1 MTRGADPARGA
12 TLWSASARSQ
22 PLPDAPAP
30 PARIDVAVI
39 GAGFTGLTAA
49 LHLAARGRSVAVFEA
64 DRVGA
69 GASGVNAGFVV
80 PNFAKSDPQRTLAL
94 LGPERGRALLELVG
108 QGASRVFD
116 TARRHNIACDAEQTG
131 WLHVAATPA
140 ALPMLA
146 ERAAAWQALGR
157 PVHMLGEAE
166 ARALTGTRRCAGAL
180 IDESGGT
187 IHPLDYCRGLAKA
200 AIAAGASV
208 HERTPIRDVTRQ
220 GSVWRLAVPGG
231 RTVEADRVLLCTNAS
246 ATGIARRLMRT
257 IVPLTVYQIAT
268 APLPADIA
276 ARIAPKRQP
285 FADTRANL
293 FTARLDR
300 DNRLISGGMAVVPIA
315 AEQRMARAIAKR
327 LADEFALDAVPPAEF
342 AWRGTAAM
350 TPDFV
355 PHIYPFGP
363 GFFGANGC
371 NGRGV
376 AMTAMLGEALC
387 DAADDVPLDRLAV
400 PAASP
405 RALPFH
411 PLARI
416 APSFAVAQARL
427 NDRRSLS

>member
-1 MTRGADPARGA
+1 MSPGADPARGA
-12 TLWSASARSQ
+12 TLWSATARSQ
-22 PLPDAPAP
+22 PLPEASAP

-49 LHLAARGRSVAVFEA
+49 LHLTARGRSVAVFEA
-64 DRVGA
+64 ERVGA
-69 GASGVNAGFVV
+69 GASGANAGFVV

-94 LGPERGRALLELVG
+94 LGPERGRALLDFVG

-116 TARRHNIACDAEQTG
+116 TARRHAIACDAEQTG
-131 WLHVAATPA
+131 WLHIAATPA

-157 PVHMLGEAE
+157 PVHMLGQAE

-187 IHPLDYCRGLAKA
+187 IHPLDYCRGLAAA

-208 HERTPIRDVTRQ
+208 HERTPILDVTRQ
-220 GSVWRLAVPGG
+220 GSAWRLSTPGG
-231 RTVEADRVLLCTNAS
+231 TVEADRVLLCTNAS
-246 ATGIARRLMRT
+246 ATGIARRLLRT
-257 IVPLTVYQIAT
+257 VVPLTVYQIAT
-268 APLPADIA
+268 APLPADVA
-276 ARIAPKRQP
+276 ARLAPKRQP

-315 AEQRMARAIAKR
+315 AERRMARAIAAR
-327 LADEFALDAVPPAEF
+327 LADEFALHAVPPVEF

-363 GFFGANGC
+363 GFFGAIGC
-371 NGRGV
+371 NGRGI

-387 DAADDVPLDRLAV
+387 NAADDVPLERLAV

-411 PLARI
+411 GLARI
-416 APSFAVAQARL
+416 APSLAVAQARL
-427 NDRRSLS
+427 NDRRALS